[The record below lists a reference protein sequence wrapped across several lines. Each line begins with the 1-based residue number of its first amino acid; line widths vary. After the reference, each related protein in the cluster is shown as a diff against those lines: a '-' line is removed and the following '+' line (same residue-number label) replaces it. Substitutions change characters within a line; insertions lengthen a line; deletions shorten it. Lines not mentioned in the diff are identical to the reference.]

1 MVLPITLVKVY
12 NRKRIGRREKMDR
25 KKFEK
30 CGVGEEKITRK
41 LRVETKSYPDKKAI
55 ITK

>member
-1 MVLPITLVKVY
+1 MVLPITLVKIY
-12 NRKRIGRREKMDR
+12 NRKRIGRRKKMDR

-41 LRVETKSYPDKKAI
+41 LRVETKSYPDKRL
-55 ITK
+55 